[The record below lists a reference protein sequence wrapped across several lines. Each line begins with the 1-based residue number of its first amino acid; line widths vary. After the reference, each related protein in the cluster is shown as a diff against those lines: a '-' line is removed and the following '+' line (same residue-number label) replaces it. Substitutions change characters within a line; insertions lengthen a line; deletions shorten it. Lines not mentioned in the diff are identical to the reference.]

1 MDINILI
8 FFLSFLP
15 NFKINLFKK
24 HIPNKNILIQK
35 EKYERYINFKQI
47 KDYIKTIKIKFPSHN
62 PEFFTI
68 NNNHAKCSDFN
79 YKGVACEIFNID
91 QNMKDNYKYTNNLIN
106 ISRIKKAN
114 DYVKPEFSKKFIKI
128 LKFII
133 LFIFKIF
140 CYIFKKYYYFKNC
153 LLS

>member
-47 KDYIKTIKIKFPSHN
+47 KDYIKTIKIKFLSYN
-62 PEFFTI
+62 PKFFMI
-68 NNNHAKCSDFN
+68 NNNPTKCSDFN

-114 DYVKPEFSKKFIKI
+114 DYVNPEFSKKFIKI